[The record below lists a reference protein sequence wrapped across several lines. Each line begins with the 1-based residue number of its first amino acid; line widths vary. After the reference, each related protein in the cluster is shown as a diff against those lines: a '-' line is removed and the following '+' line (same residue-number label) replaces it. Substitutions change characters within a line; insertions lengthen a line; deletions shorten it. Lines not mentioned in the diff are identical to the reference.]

1 MDDNNFVASG
11 RRAVKRFRLLLEIS
25 LVSLKLEGLKIKVP
39 RRVSLQFN
47 WCTILSPEDPFSE
60 QFLKEPFFKII
71 SWCEDFN
78 LFQPFVQWKFSMDA
92 NIEFYFQEFGSSAYI
107 PKNKGSL

>member
-47 WCTILSPEDPFSE
+47 
-60 QFLKEPFFKII
+60 
-71 SWCEDFN
+71 
-78 LFQPFVQWKFSMDA
+78 
-92 NIEFYFQEFGSSAYI
+92 
-107 PKNKGSL
+107 